1 MAIQQNTGHEHT
13 LATVGASDSVFTFTD
28 EDGVTMLVRVLTD
41 EDGEPWFV
49 AKDVCAILGIST
61 NHLREK
67 GRGLDDDEVT
77 EASNLP
83 NWEIGGISTVN
94 GGKAPLLVSEPGLYS
109 LVSRSRKP
117 QAHDFRRWVNHD
129 VLPSIRRTGMYAT
142 PQTMDTML
150 NDPDAFLRLVQD
162 WHDTKVTAAQQA
174 KQLQAQAPKVEA
186 YDDWLD
192 GQDTMLIREAA
203 KTISHTGHRYKESQ
217 IRQLLVEWGWAYKSA
232 RGFWQPTAYASIEHE
247 WLVLVPCKSHGVKK
261 DGMRFDFPPVMR
273 LTRRGFDRLRARLRD
288 IDSQADDDGVEVGL
302 PDGDN
307 LILTRHGVKHLTLTP
322 LEE

>member
-13 LATVGASDSVFTFTD
+13 LATVGASDNVSSFTFAD
-28 EDGVTMLVRVLTD
+28 EDGKPMPVRVVTD

-49 AKDVCAILGIST
+49 AKDVCAILGLGNS
-61 NHLREK
+61 RQAVAS
-67 GRGLDDDEVT
+67 LDDDEKNTVT
-77 EASNLP
+77 ISDGIPGNP
-83 NWEIGGISTVN
+83 NKTVI
-94 GGKAPLLVSEPGLYS
+94 SEPGLYS
-109 LVSRSRKP
+109 LVSRSRKK

-129 VLPSIRRTGMYAT
+129 VLPSIRKTGMYAT

-162 WHDTKVTAAQQA
+162 WHDTKTKAERQA
-174 KQLQAQAPKVEA
+174 KQLEAQAPKVEA
-186 YDDWLD
+186 YDDYLD

-203 KTISHTGHRYKESQ
+203 KTISNTGRRYKESQ

-247 WLVLVPCKSHGVKK
+247 WLVLVPCKSHGVKR

-288 IDSQADDDGVEVGL
+288 TDTDIDGAAVGL
-302 PDGDN
+302 PDGDS
-307 LILTRHGVKHLTLTP
+307 LIVTRHGVKHLTLTP
-322 LEE
+322 SED

>member
-13 LATVGASDSVFTFTD
+13 LATVGASDSVFTFKGD
-28 EDGVTMLVRVLTD
+28 DGKPMPVRVVTD

-49 AKDVCAILGIST
+49 AKDVCAILGYSNPRKAVID
-61 NHLREK
+61 HV
-67 GRGLDDDEVT
+67 DDEDKTDGVT
-77 EASNLP
+77 IRDS
-83 NWEIGGISTVN
+83 IGRQQNPIVINES
-94 GGKAPLLVSEPGLYS
+94 GLYG
-109 LVSRSRKP
+109 LVLSSKLP
-117 QAHDFRRWVNHD
+117 KAHDFKHWVTSD
-129 VLPSIRRTGMYAT
+129 VLPSIRKTGMYAT

-162 WHDTKVTAAQQA
+162 WHDAKTQAAQQA

-232 RGFWQPTAYASIEHE
+232 SGFWQPTAYASIEHE

-288 IDSQADDDGVEVGL
+288 IDSQADDDGVGYGL

-307 LILTRHGVKHLTLTP
+307 LIMTRHGVKHLTLKL